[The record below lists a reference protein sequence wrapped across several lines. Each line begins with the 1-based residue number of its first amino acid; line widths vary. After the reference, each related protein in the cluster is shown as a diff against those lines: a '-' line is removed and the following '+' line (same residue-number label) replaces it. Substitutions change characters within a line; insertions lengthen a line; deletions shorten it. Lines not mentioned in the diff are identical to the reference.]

1 MKPSPKHN
9 YSECPS
15 FPEVKNSKGVAN
27 LEAINLV
34 ATITGNRAGATVL
47 MVTRVHSPVTWC
59 H

>member
-34 ATITGNRAGATVL
+34 ATIAGNGAGATVL
-47 MVTRVHSPVTWC
+47 MVTRVHSPVT
-59 H
+59 